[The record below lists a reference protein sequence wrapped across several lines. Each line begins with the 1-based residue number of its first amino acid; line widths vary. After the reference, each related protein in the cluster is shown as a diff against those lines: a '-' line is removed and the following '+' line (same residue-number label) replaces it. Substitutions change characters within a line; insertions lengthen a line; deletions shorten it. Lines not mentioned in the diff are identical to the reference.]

1 MGQVKMAAE
10 DEDTVRIMTI
20 HKSKGLEFP
29 MVLLCGFCRKLNYT
43 SIGKSAAIHKD
54 FGIGLPLVNYRE
66 SWFKTTLLQNAVRQR
81 FHREE
86 KKKKKRVL
94 YVAMTRAKEK
104 LILTARIPDVEK
116 FREKMEQNREFQREE
131 QQDEVAFSVLAG
143 ASCYL
148 DFVVPGLMHCTN
160 QIQLISQEEILT
172 KDIKDAA
179 LEIDRKQRL
188 LLKAKAMKEVTGQ
201 DNEFMTILSEKF
213 GRTYPYQYLSNL
225 FVKTTVSELKKRAMH
240 GLPEQSTVENEAFTR
255 ALFEEP
261 EVVPYI
267 PSFISSKEGMSGTDR
282 GSAYHKVMELLD
294 FAAIRESIT
303 ENDMEKEING
313 QLDSFVMEGRLSSQ
327 WRESVSVSK
336 IVRFLESDLAKRMA
350 QSASKG
356 LLRREQPFVLGL
368 RASRL
373 GGEFPDS
380 EQVLIQGIIDVFFEE
395 EGKIVVAD
403 YKTDAVKTSE
413 ELVKRYQVQLDYYS
427 EALMRL
433 TGKEVTEKIIYSFA
447 LGREIMLY

>member
-1 MGQVKMAAE
+1 
-10 DEDTVRIMTI
+10 
-20 HKSKGLEFP
+20 
-29 MVLLCGFCRKLNYT
+29 
-43 SIGKSAAIHKD
+43 
-54 FGIGLPLVNYRE
+54 
-66 SWFKTTLLQNAVRQR
+66 
-81 FHREE
+81 
-86 KKKKKRVL
+86 
-94 YVAMTRAKEK
+94 
-104 LILTARIPDVEK
+104 
-116 FREKMEQNREFQREE
+116 
-131 QQDEVAFSVLAG
+131 
-143 ASCYL
+143 
-148 DFVVPGLMHCTN
+148 
-160 QIQLISQEEILT
+160 
-172 KDIKDAA
+172 
-179 LEIDRKQRL
+179 
-188 LLKAKAMKEVTGQ
+188 
-201 DNEFMTILSEKF
+201 
-213 GRTYPYQYLSNL
+213 
-225 FVKTTVSELKKRAMH
+225 
-240 GLPEQSTVENEAFTR
+240 
-255 ALFEEP
+255 
-261 EVVPYI
+261 
-267 PSFISSKEGMSGTDR
+267 
-282 GSAYHKVMELLD
+282 MELLD

>member
-1 MGQVKMAAE
+1 MNILVTGANGQLGNEM
-10 DEDTVRIMTI
+10 RII
-20 HKSKGLEFP
+20 SKGSDD
-29 MVLLCGFCRKLNYT
+29 NYIFT
-43 SIGKSAAIHKD
+43 D
-54 FGIGLPLVNYRE
+54 VNQVEGLP
-66 SWFKTTLLQNAVRQR
+66 TT
-81 FHREE
+81 
-86 KKKKKRVL
+86 
-94 YVAMTRAKEK
+94 
-104 LILTARIPDVEK
+104 
-116 FREKMEQNREFQREE
+116 
-131 QQDEVAFSVLAG
+131 
-143 ASCYL
+143 YL
-148 DFVVPGLMHCTN
+148 DITDLDAIRKMVAENNVQAIVNCAAWTN
-160 QIQLISQEEILT
+160 VDGAEEPEKYALVEQLNATAPENL
-172 KDIKDAA
+172 
-179 LEIDRKQRL
+179 
-188 LLKAKAMKEVTGQ
+188 AKAMKEVTGQ